1 MRRDSKSLLVAFR
14 IWLVLA
20 GLVLAGCSSGLRFG
34 YTYADTLVVYSID
47 EYVGLTPEQELLVK
61 ERAGALL
68 AWHRSTQLRDYA
80 QLIDATRRK
89 LEGRVTAA
97 EVLAF
102 NQAVAARLDVLG
114 DRAAPDLAQLA
125 LSLTP
130 DQIARM
136 ERKLDSDNSK
146 ARRELAEFV
155 GAESLEERVKKY
167 AERAEFW
174 FGRVSP
180 EQLEIMR
187 ASLVRRPAAA
197 SWWIDERD
205 RRQREMVALLQR
217 IVTERPS
224 EAIASSWLRAYF
236 AQLRNPADPERRRA
250 VEKFRLDSAELVAQL
265 INSASADQKAALS
278 RKLGNFAEDFV
289 ALASGRGPLSPG

>member
-1 MRRDSKSLLVAFR
+1 
-14 IWLVLA
+14 
-20 GLVLAGCSSGLRFG
+20 
-34 YTYADTLVVYSID
+34 
-47 EYVGLTPEQELLVK
+47 
-61 ERAGALL
+61 
-68 AWHRSTQLRDYA
+68 
-80 QLIDATRRK
+80 
-89 LEGRVTAA
+89 
-97 EVLAF
+97 VLAF

>member
-1 MRRDSKSLLVAFR
+1 VRRDSKSLLTAFR

-20 GLVLAGCSSGLRFG
+20 GLVLAGCSTGIRLG
-34 YTYADTLVVYSID
+34 YSYADTLVVYSID

-80 QLIDATRRK
+80 QLIETARRK

-97 EVLAF
+97 DVLAF
-102 NQAVAARLDVLG
+102 NQAVAERMVVLG
-114 DRAAPDLAQLA
+114 DRAAPDLARLA

-136 ERKLDSDNSK
+136 ERKLDRDNSK
-146 ARRELAEFV
+146 AREELAQFT
-155 GAESLEERVKKY
+155 GAASLEERVKKY

-174 FGRVSP
+174 FGRVSS
-180 EQLEIMR
+180 EQLEIVR
-187 ASLVRRPAAA
+187 ASLVQRPAAA
-197 SWWIDERD
+197 SWWIDERA
-205 RRQREMVALLQR
+205 RRQREMVTVLQR
-217 IVTERPS
+217 IRLEQPS
-224 EAIASSWLRAYF
+224 ETIASSWVRAYF
-236 AQLRNPADPERRRA
+236 ARLRNPADPARRRE
-250 VEKFRLDSAELVAQL
+250 VEEFRLDSAELVAQL

-278 RKLGNFAEDFV
+278 RRLGDFAEDFV